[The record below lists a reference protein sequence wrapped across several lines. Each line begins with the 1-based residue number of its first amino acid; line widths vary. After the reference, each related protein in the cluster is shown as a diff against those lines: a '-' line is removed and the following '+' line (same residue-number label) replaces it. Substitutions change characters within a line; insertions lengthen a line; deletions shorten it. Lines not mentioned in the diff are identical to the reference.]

1 MYANTNQVS
10 LAGKTV
16 SGSNL
21 SLPTLGVGSS
31 GSSGMCNTSGVGV
44 TVCSPVSG
52 SSAASPVQI
61 SAAAVTGT
69 VYVSGQPTTYPITA
83 MRVFTD
89 TSSTSVYLANT
100 GSVSTPLAMSPG
112 SHSVLVR
119 AWDSSGGVYE
129 KSVSVTVN
137 PGTGSSTTSGN
148 PGPPDPQPVSYSCPS
163 SPDPTSDGCSKTGAS
178 PTNVGAVTCG
188 SSITMTG
195 IIPSGGLSDWL
206 AFQVTTP
213 RVNCANLVITASI
226 TYSAGSRAT
235 FDVTQDASE
244 QNAVFNSFG
253 TTPQWAIGVPGIAG
267 LGSITSPLQP
277 GFYYIRVYSVTP
289 SSTGTWTL
297 VIKG

>member
-1 MYANTNQVS
+1 MYAKTNQVS
-10 LAGKTV
+10 LAGKTL

-21 SLPTLGVGSS
+21 SLPTLGLGSS
-31 GSSGMCNTSGVGV
+31 GSSGACNASGAGV

-52 SSAASPVQI
+52 SAVASPVQI
-61 SAAAVTGT
+61 TAAAA
-69 VYVSGQPTTYPITA
+69 SGGPPISA

-100 GSVSTPLAMSPG
+100 ASVSTPLAISPG
-112 SHSVLVR
+112 SRSVLVR

-163 SPDPTSDGCSKTGAS
+163 SPDPSSDGCGKTGGAA
-178 PTNVGAVTCG
+178 TDVGAVTCG
-188 SSITMTG
+188 SSITISG

-206 AFQVTTP
+206 MFQVTTP

-226 TYSAGSRAT
+226 GYSAGSQAL
-235 FDVTQDASE
+235 FDVVQSPSGP
-244 QNAVFNSFG
+244 AVFNSNNG
-253 TTPQWAIGVPGIAG
+253 GPATGVPGAG
-267 LGSITSPLQP
+267 LGSINSPLQP
-277 GFYYIRVYSVTP
+277 GFYYIRVYGVTP
-289 SSTGTWTL
+289 SSAGTWTL
-297 VIKG
+297 LIKG